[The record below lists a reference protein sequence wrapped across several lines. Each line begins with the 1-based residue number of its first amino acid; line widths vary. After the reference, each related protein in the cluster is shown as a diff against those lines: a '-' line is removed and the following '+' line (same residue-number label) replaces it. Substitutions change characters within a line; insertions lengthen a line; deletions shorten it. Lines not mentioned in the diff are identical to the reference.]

1 MKANIIYEHLASI
14 IVYTLVHAPQGQAQ
28 KILNLIL
35 LLSLLY
41 INRWPGLF
49 GKVMKL
55 SLKKKKILKERNHK
69 LNLINK
75 AMEMILKL
83 GTILSKIKLDN
94 KVWMKI
100 CFPKISQNHHKKSKH
115 TSTEDI
121 I

>member
-1 MKANIIYEHLASI
+1 
-14 IVYTLVHAPQGQAQ
+14 
-28 KILNLIL
+28 
-35 LLSLLY
+35 
-41 INRWPGLF
+41 
-49 GKVMKL
+49 
-55 SLKKKKILKERNHK
+55 
-69 LNLINK
+69 
-75 AMEMILKL
+75 MEMILKL